1 MENNEKVLQTG
12 YAQAAFTP
20 PLGLNIPGYFEER
33 ISNGVINDL
42 LMHCVAFDNGTDKA
56 LYFSCDAQAVATS
69 GGKTIRKLLSDTFDL
84 PVENIF
90 IHATHTH
97 CSAYIQDIPK
107 SGDIAIAYAS
117 RLHRTFVDTA
127 GAALADLKPTT
138 MKIARGVAKD
148 VGFIRCYEMKD
159 GSVETNPG
167 WKRAENILKPFGTQD
182 ESVQIVRMVRE
193 GAKEILIVNFGTHP
207 DTLGGYKYYRDWPGY
222 VVEFT
227 NSALENKVHT
237 VVING
242 CQGNSNHW
250 NKMRGAKYPLDGVDV
265 AKRMA
270 RILTGEVLKIY
281 DSVEEIASG
290 EIRGFCE
297 NAKVGQNPCTPEEI
311 ELAKEM
317 RALYKEYKTSKHP
330 LLVEYRAKTGMSV
343 PKSNRILANLE
354 GPEFYEIP
362 MFGLQ
367 VGSLAFIG
375 FPGEPFCELGM
386 AVKEYSKKAMTIVS
400 MGTNAGYGYF
410 PTKKAFSVPGGYE
423 RNSSRYAHD
432 LEDCLVG
439 AAAKILDQMN

>member
-1 MENNEKVLQTG
+1 MENIEKIFQTG
-12 YAQAAFTP
+12 YAKASFTP

-33 ISNGVINDL
+33 ISEGVINDL
-42 LMHCVAFDNGTDKA
+42 LMHCVAFDNGSDKA
-56 LYFSCDAQAVATS
+56 LYFACDAQAVTTG
-69 GGKTIRKLLSDTFDL
+69 GGKAVRKLISENCGL
-84 PVENIF
+84 PEENIF

-127 GAALADLKPTT
+127 RAALDDLKPTV
-138 MKIARGVAKD
+138 MKIARGEARD
-148 VGFIRCYEMKD
+148 VGFIRCYEMAD
-159 GSVETNPG
+159 GSIKTNPG
-167 WKRAENILKPFGTQD
+167 WARTSQIVRPFGTQD
-182 ESVQIVRMVRE
+182 NSVQIVRLVRE

-207 DTLGGYKYYRDWPGY
+207 DTLGGNKYFRDWPGY

-227 NSALENKVHT
+227 NSALENNVNT

-250 NKMRGAKYPLDGVDV
+250 NKLRGVQYPVTGVDR

-281 DSVEEIASG
+281 DSVEEIEAG
-290 EIRGFCE
+290 EIRGFVE
-297 NAKVGQNPCTPEEI
+297 IAKVGQNPCEPEEI
-311 ELAKEM
+311 ELAKQM
-317 RALYKEYKTSKHP
+317 RVLYKEHKTSKHP
-330 LLVEYRAKTGMSV
+330 ALVEFLNSTGMSV

-367 VGSLAFIG
+367 IGRLAFIG

-386 AVKEYSKKAMTIVS
+386 AVKEYSKMDMTVVS
-400 MGTNAGYGYF
+400 MGTNGGFGYF
-410 PTKKAFSVPGGYE
+410 PTKKAFSVEGGYE
-423 RNSSRYAHD
+423 RNSSKYAHN
-432 LEDCLVG
+432 LEDVLVE
-439 AAAKILDQMN
+439 AACKMLDQMN